1 MPADLPDPGIK
12 PWVSCIA
19 GNFFTVWAT
28 REALMNP
35 NLFANRK
42 KWTDKVK
49 ELIAH
54 TCSSTV
60 SEGSDIQSKQP
71 TN

>member
-1 MPADLPDPGIK
+1 
-12 PWVSCIA
+12 
-19 GNFFTVWAT
+19 
-28 REALMNP
+28 MNP